1 MNLKM
6 KWLAENLRPED
17 RFILLNVA
25 HKVSKGDGSEKIV
38 FDGGR
43 VTSQVNQCAENQ
55 ILLEVKTDPDTKER
69 TLHVVDSSL
78 SLLGE
83 ALRMTPEGIQK
94 ILDKVFLL
102 RR

>member
-1 MNLKM
+1 MGRK
-6 KWLAENLRPED
+6 
-17 RFILLNVA
+17 
-25 HKVSKGDGSEKIV
+25 KIV